1 MLTLTSATRA
11 ESPEDVD
18 GAVAEG
24 AVAVRALAPE
34 RGFVTGGLR
43 VAVHGAGFTDALA
56 CQFGPRVVAPVSINE
71 QGTEMLCVAPPFA
84 NHAGGFVRVGVAIRG
99 GGGAGAAAS
108 PPRGALTFAYE
119 VTPRPTS
126 VAPRSID
133 ASGGEVVWITGGDL
147 HVADA
152 CAFEPRPARIV
163 AKRFVSS
170 ALGACETP
178 ARTPGEG
185 AVALVASDEN
195 WRGHGVLND
204 VWNDGGVAG
213 LAVVAYRPEDKEI
226 LRDGAETASAALAAR
241 RTAEFRAAAVS
252 ADETSPANAPV
263 PVAVSAVPWEGP
275 AVGGSPVFVAGVDLA
290 STPAF
295 CLFRFGVAAA
305 EAEAGEGE
313 KKASSGR
320 PAFAVPGAVVSSA
333 LIACERPPAPAWAG
347 ALAAH
352 VEAGSPA
359 LGWSTAGTAAVSPRG
374 GAAATRVAPR
384 TLPAEGGADVSVF
397 FQSVSRSRVSVGAS
411 ASCRFGTIGP
421 VAGLA
426 IDAEEMRCVS
436 PASAPRRGVRVYGP
450 DPEASGSF
458 FGTGA
463 GTTVRVVED
472 ASARDARSDDA
483 RSDDA
488 RRSDASS
495 DETALLGLLGIPD
508 SPTRVAAV
516 AALARLD
523 ALASAVAAGAA
534 VARLRSPAFVPAEF
548 GGAVA
553 LEGVFPAAS
562 GAYLEAFGTQITC
575 RFGSVAVLGRRID
588 GARAECAAPSA
599 APGAKRVAVDGAAGA
614 VALEQRLTLVRSPAS
629 TSYAKR
635 DDVAETKDV
644 VPRRA
649 SFETHEVRL
658 AHYAGGSDVFA
669 GTRDFVRFE
678 LSLNSAAGA
687 FASSSVATRCVFDD
701 GASTRAR
708 FVSSVSGTCD
718 VPIRAIA
725 RRSRDVARA
734 SAVSRTSAGASVVV
748 TRFALARGDPDG
760 KDQQTHL
767 SESFATRRASFAL
780 RLEPPV
786 VTGAVPS
793 VVDAE
798 GGTPVTVF
806 GRGLFDST
814 AGAPGEESARVA
826 PSSAW
831 CRFGS
836 LGPVSGRREEEDDGF
851 AGALACVSPA
861 RAPSR
866 AHSRSH
872 GENPRG
878 TILVTAFDAFW
889 SSAARVAA
897 RRRPTS
903 AFAAPSAVVRDAGRG
918 DGFSKVTV
926 HFAGFRRTRLV
937 AIRASSSGPAFDTLE
952 LSASAS
958 ESGFA
963 IAFAL
968 AFAESPAVANAA
980 PSAVS
985 ADGGTVARLTGPPGS
1000 KTPHAFSFSFG
1011 GGGELPG
1018 TTLPGGTTPFL
1029 CVFLDDG
1036 DSSGALNAATTAT
1049 VVFSSALAACESP
1062 PARGADRSDAL
1073 GGRVDAVGGGAASLG
1088 KSAHDSVRGAP
1099 FARVTPV
1106 SVTAVSPVTADWL
1119 ASPTVTLALRRA
1131 GAASQLADRSSCWI
1145 GAVGPIRAR
1154 RISTS
1159 EVACVAPAHAG
1170 ARLAPVR
1177 LLPDLSAPAAPS
1189 AAPVA
1194 VAFTVSADG
1203 MDARGRPGGSALGGG
1218 AAPAPPNTLNP
1229 EKRDGVVRAAT
1240 PRVSFGGAPAVLH
1253 GARFGNIG
1261 ENLEHAPYWCVF
1273 EDASTRR
1280 VYASRAT
1287 RVSGAM
1293 ARCAFVGADA
1303 FPRAAL
1309 GDGGGVFATT
1319 VALGFEPRRYAGAA
1333 HHESRHA
1340 PTVVSVTPRV
1350 VPAAGGVEI
1359 ALVGTAFAGS
1369 RLPDETLD
1377 ASQSSL
1383 RALRFG
1389 CRFGSVGPVAAR
1401 GVSSSSATCVS
1412 PAFAPSAQ
1420 VTGFATGRALAARA
1434 VPVGFALDPETHLA
1448 ETTWGGDDDVAARKK
1463 DVSATVLVD
1472 GASESGVSPVALGA
1486 FGTVA
1491 GGVSFDVLDVAL
1503 SVAVAAHGGLG
1514 GFASEETPL
1523 LRCVF
1528 GGDSQNRELSSSS
1541 RRVSRQTRRATCVS
1555 PPRLARVGLGFEALR
1570 VFAESRGAFVAGS
1583 RGAAAPLQFAF
1594 APVPLAAGVF
1604 PRRGWGPEVAHVFG
1618 AHLASSADGA
1628 SGGGSIAGPFADN
1641 DACVFGGVAVP
1652 AKVVSSA
1659 LVACETLSQGAESP
1673 TRTHTRTTASFV
1685 DPGDAFA
1692 GAVGPSAVS
1701 VYERASHF
1709 LQTKTR
1715 DSSDVATSYE
1725 ADASADAAPSLWFV
1739 TVPEARP
1746 THVDVEGGWSD
1757 GGTLARVTTSLT
1769 HHAGGAPGWLDCA
1782 FGSTLVPGR
1791 PASASFSADG
1801 FEFGPPPGANSN
1813 QRRAA
1818 ESAHLECVSPA
1829 HVPGTV
1835 PLELVPAK
1843 SKVPSA
1849 ESAVFFSF
1857 A

>member
-24 AVAVRALAPE
+24 AVAVRALTPE

-108 PPRGALTFAYE
+108 APRGALTFAYE

-126 VAPRSID
+126 VAPRSFD
-133 ASGGEVVWITGGDL
+133 ASGGDVLWITGGDL
-147 HVADA
+147 HVASA
-152 CAFEPRPARIV
+152 CAFEPHPARVV

-185 AVALVASDEN
+185 AVALVAHVEN
-195 WRGHGVLND
+195 RQENNGVWND

-213 LAVVAYRPEDKEI
+213 LAVVAYRPTDKES
-226 LRDGAETASAALAAR
+226 RDGAETASAAFAAR
-241 RTAEFRAAAVS
+241 QKKTAEFRAAAVS

-263 PVAVSAVPWEGP
+263 PVAVSAVPWEGS
-275 AVGGSPVFVAGVDLA
+275 AVGGSPVFVAGADLRG
-290 STPAF
+290 SNTPTF

-305 EAEAGEGE
+305 EAEAGEKE

-359 LGWSTAGTAAVSPRG
+359 LGWSTAGTASFSPRG

-397 FQSVSRSRVSVGAS
+397 FHPSVSRSLSLT
-411 ASCRFGTIGP
+411 SCRFGTIGP
-421 VAGLA
+421 VAGLT
-426 IDAEEMRCVS
+426 IDAEETRCVS
-436 PASAPRRGVRVYGP
+436 PAHAPRRGVRVYGP

-463 GTTVRVVED
+463 GTTVRVAED

-488 RRSDASS
+488 DARSETSS
-495 DETALLGLLGIPD
+495 DETETALLSLLGIPD

-516 AALARLD
+516 AAVARLD

-562 GAYLEAFGTQITC
+562 GAYLDLFGTQITC

-614 VALEQRLTLVRSPAS
+614 VALEQRLTLDGVRGVRSPAS
-629 TSYAKR
+629 TSSR
-635 DDVAETKDV
+635 EETNDVKDV
-644 VPRRA
+644 KVPLSA
-649 SFETHEVRL
+649 SFETREVRL

-678 LSLNSAAGA
+678 LERSSLDSAARA
-687 FASSSVATRCVFDD
+687 FSRKTTRCVFDD

-718 VPIRAIA
+718 IPIRAIA
-725 RRSRDVARA
+725 RRSRDASRHSV
-734 SAVSRTSAGASVVV
+734 SAVSRTSAGARDVVA
-748 TRFALARGDPDG
+748 TRFALLAFSRDLRDPDG
-760 KDQQTHL
+760 KDQQTRL
-767 SESFATRRASFAL
+767 FSDESSFARVRRASFAL

-786 VTGAVPS
+786 VTGVVPS
-793 VVDAE
+793 VVDTD

-806 GRGLFDST
+806 GRGLFDSFDST
-814 AGAPGEESARVA
+814 SARTFA
-826 PSSAW
+826 PYSAW

-836 LGPVSGRREEEDDGF
+836 IGPVSGRREEDDDGF

-866 AHSRSH
+866 ASRSH
-872 GENPRG
+872 VTDDPRG
-878 TILVTAFDAFW
+878 MILVTAFDAFW

-926 HFAGFRRTRLV
+926 HFAGRRVTHTVV
-937 AIRASSSGPAFDTLE
+937 AIRSSVSGPAFDVLE
-952 LSASAS
+952 LSATAS
-958 ESGFA
+958 GSGFA
-963 IAFAL
+963 LAFAL
-968 AFAESPAVANAA
+968 AFAESPAVASAV

-1000 KTPHAFSFSFG
+1000 KTPHTFR
-1011 GGGELPG
+1011 
-1018 TTLPGGTTPFL
+1018 TTPFL

-1073 GGRVDAVGGGAASLG
+1073 GGRVDAVGGGASSLG
-1088 KSAHDSVRGAP
+1088 AHSAFNGASVRGAP

-1106 SVTAVSPVTADWL
+1106 SVSAVSPVTADWL
-1119 ASPTVTLALRRA
+1119 ASPTLTLALRLA
-1131 GAASQLADRSSCWI
+1131 GAASPLADRSKCWI
-1145 GAVGPIRAR
+1145 GAIGPIHAR
-1154 RISTS
+1154 RVSTS

-1170 ARLAPVR
+1170 KRMAPVR
-1177 LLPDLSAPAAPS
+1177 LLPDLSAPAAPT
-1189 AAPVA
+1189 AVPVA
-1194 VAFTVSADG
+1194 VAFTVSAER
-1203 MDARGRPGGSALGGG
+1203 MDARGRPGGFRV
-1218 AAPAPPNTLNP
+1218 PAPGPGTNADTSKQSSM
-1229 EKRDGVVRAAT
+1229 EKKHLDGIVRAAT
-1240 PRVSFGGAPAVLH
+1240 PRVSFGGAPVVLH
-1253 GARFGNIG
+1253 GAHFGNLG
-1261 ENLEHAPYWCVF
+1261 GGGDEHVTSWCVF
-1273 EDASTRR
+1273 EDDARR

-1293 ARCAFVGADA
+1293 ARCAFVGAPTKNA
-1303 FPRAAL
+1303 
-1309 GDGGGVFATT
+1309 FATNEL
-1319 VALGFEPRRYAGAA
+1319 VALGFEPDTRYAGAA
-1333 HHESRHA
+1333 RHESRHA
-1340 PTVVSVTPRV
+1340 PTVVSATPRV
-1350 VPAAGGVEI
+1350 VPAAGGAEV

-1369 RLPDETLD
+1369 RLPDETRDD
-1377 ASQSSL
+1377 ASHQSSL
-1383 RALRFG
+1383 QSSLRFG

-1401 GVSSSSATCVS
+1401 GVSFSSATCVS

-1420 VTGFATGRALAARA
+1420 VTGFATGRALAARV

-1448 ETTWGGDDDVAARKK
+1448 ETTWGGDDDVAAG
-1463 DVSATVLVD
+1463 VLVD
-1472 GASESGVSPVALGA
+1472 GASESGIHPVALGA

-1491 GGVSFDVLDVAL
+1491 GGASFDVLDVAL
-1503 SVAVAAHGGLG
+1503 SAAVAAHGGLG
-1514 GFASEETPL
+1514 GFASLSSESEPL

-1528 GGDSQNRELSSSS
+1528 GGERFNAELSSSRS
-1541 RRVSRQTRRATCVS
+1541 NRDVRQTLRRATCVS
-1555 PPRLARVGLGFEALR
+1555 PPRLKRVGLGFEALR
-1570 VFAESRGAFVAGS
+1570 VFAESRGAFVATNM
-1583 RGAAAPLQFAF
+1583 QFAF
-1594 APVPLAAGVF
+1594 APVPLAAFVF

-1673 TRTHTRTTASFV
+1673 TRTHARTTARE
-1685 DPGDAFA
+1685 PGGALA

-1701 VYERASHF
+1701 VFERASHS
-1709 LQTKTR
+1709 TR
-1715 DSSDVATSYE
+1715 DSRTTTSSE
-1725 ADASADAAPSLWFV
+1725 ADAAADAAPSLWFV

-1746 THVDVEGGWSD
+1746 TRVDVEGGWSD

-1782 FGSTLVPGR
+1782 FGSTVVPGR
-1791 PASASFSADG
+1791 PASASVSADG

-1829 HVPGTV
+1829 HAPGTV